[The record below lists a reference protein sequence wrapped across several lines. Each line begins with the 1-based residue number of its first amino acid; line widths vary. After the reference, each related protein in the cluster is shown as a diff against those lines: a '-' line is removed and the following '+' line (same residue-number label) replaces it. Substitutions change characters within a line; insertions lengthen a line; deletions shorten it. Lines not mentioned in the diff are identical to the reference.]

1 MKDSQASVLSGNL
14 RPGFFKKSA
23 APFASECNAKNKK
36 TEKKKKK
43 HSKVC
48 TIKKIISIF
57 VKC

>member
-23 APFASECNAKNKK
+23 APFASESVMLKIKK
-36 TEKKKKK
+36 TEKK